1 MTRIETWAGR
11 LMAGRAGLP
20 LALILTLALALP
32 GFFSLPPIDRDE
44 VLFAQSS
51 RQMLQ
56 SGDYVDIR
64 FADAP
69 RYKKP
74 VGIYWLQAAAA
85 ALTGVPD
92 AIWSYRLVSLAA
104 ALAAVGLTWTIA
116 RRVLRPEAAVL
127 AAVILGAGLVFGGE
141 ARLAKTDMTQ
151 AALILLG
158 QAVIA
163 RMWLPGGR
171 EQAPNLGRGAVLA
184 FWLALSGAIL
194 VKGPVGPM
202 VLGFTLAGLSLIR
215 RDLGLIR
222 ALRPLWGLALT
233 VLLVAPWF
241 IAITWKSDGAFWAAS
256 VGHDLMG
263 KLVEGQESHGAPP
276 GSYLLA
282 VWGTFWPGSMLLLA
296 ALPGLWAL
304 RRTPLMA
311 LALVWVVPA
320 WVVFELTPTKLIHYP
335 LPLYPALA
343 ILVAAAVER
352 ERLWRGAAWV
362 LAPLPLLLA
371 VALGVLAH
379 RAGLGLPWAFWTL
392 IALSALV
399 AALVPLALRR
409 GSLPALTGAVALA
422 GLGLA
427 VAVYPVLARIDGLWP
442 ARSIAALAAA
452 HPECP
457 LTVAGYAEPSLV
469 FWTGNRATLATPDE
483 AVQALSGP
491 GCRLVVLPAAQAPG
505 EGIARITGLELGSG
519 RRLDLVAILT
529 GT

>member
-1 MTRIETWAGR
+1 MTGIERWAER

-32 GFFSLPPIDRDE
+32 GFFSLPPVDRDE

-51 RQMLQ
+51 RQMLET
-56 SGDYVDIR
+56 GDAVDIR
-64 FADAP
+64 FADQP

-74 VGIYWLQAAAA
+74 VGIYWLQALAAG
-85 ALTGVPD
+85 LTGQPE

-104 ALAAVGLTWTIA
+104 ALAAVGLTWAIA
-116 RRVLRPEAAVL
+116 RRALRPEAAVL
-127 AAVILGAGLVFGGE
+127 AAVILGAGLIFGGE

-158 QAVIA
+158 QAVLA

-171 EQAPNLGRGAVLA
+171 AQVPVLGWGGVLA

-215 RDLGLIR
+215 RDLALVR
-222 ALRPLWGLALT
+222 ALRPLWGLGLT
-233 VLLVAPWF
+233 VLLLAPWF

-304 RRTPLMA
+304 RRSPLMA
-311 LALVWVVPA
+311 LALVWVVPTWA
-320 WVVFELTPTKLIHYP
+320 VFELTPTKLIHYV

-343 ILVAAAVER
+343 ILVAAVVGDDR
-352 ERLWRGAAWV
+352 IWRGAAWV
-362 LAPLPLLLA
+362 LAPLPLLMAAALA
-371 VALGVLAH
+371 MLAG
-379 RAGLGLPWAFWTL
+379 RAGLALPWWFWPL
-392 IALSALV
+392 IGVSALC

-409 GSLPALTGAVALA
+409 GGMAALTGAVALA
-422 GLGLA
+422 GFGLA
-427 VAVYPVLARIDGLWP
+427 LAVYPVLARIEGLWP
-442 ARSIAALAAA
+442 ARTIAALAAA
-452 HPECP
+452 HPDCP

-469 FWTGNRATLATPDE
+469 FWTGNRVTLASPDE
-483 AVQALSGP
+483 AEAAMTGP
-491 GCRLVVLPAAQAPG
+491 GCRLVVLPAAQVPG
-505 EGIARITGLELGSG
+505 DGIARITGLDLGTG
-519 RRLDLVAILT
+519 RRLDLVAFLT
-529 GT
+529 PG